1 MRQTETE
8 DEEASER
15 DDKRTSRGGQSSHDS
30 AHEEDRMVSD
40 ASHDDKNDA
49 ANRAIKNQ

>member
-30 AHEEDRMVSD
+30 AHVEDRTVSD